1 MEQFYVGGGDAILPL
16 SVFLRSHWTLGS
28 LDGSRDMPNTGT
40 HCPLEPCPSLINQ
53 TVRLALTPGAY
64 KSAHVPRKP
73 GFGLALAVIALV
85 RVSSSTFTYNKMWT
99 TTCGLRG
106 RKLHIAITITSV
118 LGFSLFGYDQGLMS
132 GIISGDQFT
141 QEFPPLYIPPE
152 DSPDYSASYSQHV
165 SVLRGAVTAC
175 YELGCFFGAI
185 FTLMYGEKIGRT
197 PLLVAGGII
206 MVVGAV
212 ISTAAFGPQWGLGQ
226 FVVGRVISGLGNG
239 MDTATI
245 PVWQSECSRAHN
257 RGFLVCFEG
266 AIIAVGTFVAYWV
279 DFGLSYVNTSVQWRF
294 PVAFQI
300 IFAIL
305 VTVGAL
311 MLPESPRWFV
321 MRGRDEEARQVLA
334 QLNDAEPDSESVLTD
349 FNLMKADL
357 RSTQDTKASWKTL
370 FTFGK
375 TQEFQRMMIGCSG
388 QFFQQFTG
396 CNAAIYYSTLL
407 FEQNLNLAHR
417 LSLVLGGVFAT
428 VYALATIPSF
438 FMIERVGRRNLFL
451 IGFLGQ
457 GLSFIITMACLI
469 DPTVENSK
477 GAIVGIFLFICFF
490 AFTTLPLPWIYPP
503 EINPLRTRT
512 MAAAASTCTNWICN
526 FAVVMFTPVFSDA
539 SGWGIYLFFALVNF
553 CAVPF
558 AWFFYAE
565 TAGRDLEEV
574 DIIFAKAHVEGKWPY
589 QVANELPKL
598 NSDEIAQMSG
608 DLGLSLPDARVTYGA
623 EKAEIAISSGDS
635 QERQINE

>member
-1 MEQFYVGGGDAILPL
+1 
-16 SVFLRSHWTLGS
+16 
-28 LDGSRDMPNTGT
+28 
-40 HCPLEPCPSLINQ
+40 
-53 TVRLALTPGAY
+53 
-64 KSAHVPRKP
+64 
-73 GFGLALAVIALV
+73 
-85 RVSSSTFTYNKMWT
+85 MWT
-99 TTCGLRG
+99 TTSGLRG
-106 RKLHIAITITSV
+106 RKLRLAITFTSV
-118 LGFSLFGYDQGLMS
+118 IGFSLFGYDQGLMS

-141 QEFPPLYIPPE
+141 QEFPPLAIPS
-152 DSPDYSASYSQHV
+152 DASASYSAHV

-185 FTLMYGEKIGRT
+185 FTLVFGERIGRT
-197 PLLVAGGII
+197 PLLVAGGLI
-206 MVVGAV
+206 MILGTV
-212 ISTAAFGPQWGLGQ
+212 ISTAAFGPHWGLGQ

-266 AIIAVGTFVAYWV
+266 AIIAVGTFVAYWI
-279 DFGLSYVNTSVQWRF
+279 DFGLSYVDSSVQWRF

-300 IFAIL
+300 VFAIF
-305 VTVGAL
+305 VTMGAL

-321 MRGRDEEARQVLA
+321 MKGRDEEARQVLA
-334 QLNDAEPDSESVLTD
+334 ALNDAPIDSDSVLTD

-357 RSTQDTKASWKTL
+357 KASQGAQADWKTL

-407 FEQNLNLAHR
+407 FEQNLNMKHR
-417 LSLVLGGVFAT
+417 LSLILGGVFAT

-438 FMIERVGRRNLFL
+438 FMIEKVGRRKLFL
-451 IGFLGQ
+451 IGFMGQ
-457 GLSFIITMACLI
+457 GLSFIITMGCLI
-469 DPTVENSK
+469 KPTEENSK
-477 GAIVGIFLFICFF
+477 GAIVGIFLFIVFF

-526 FAVVMFTPVFSDA
+526 FAVVMFTPVFSDT

-553 CAVPF
+553 VAVPF

-565 TAGRDLEEV
+565 TAGRDLEEI
-574 DIIFAKAHVEGKWPY
+574 DIIFAKAHVDRKWPY
-589 QVANELPKL
+589 QIANELPKL
-598 NSDEIAQMSG
+598 TVDQIAEMSA
-608 DLGLSLPDARVTYGA
+608 DLGLDVSAQSTTADA
-623 EKAEIAISSGDS
+623 EKVELALSSGDS
-635 QERQINE
+635 QEKQMAS

>member
-1 MEQFYVGGGDAILPL
+1 
-16 SVFLRSHWTLGS
+16 
-28 LDGSRDMPNTGT
+28 
-40 HCPLEPCPSLINQ
+40 
-53 TVRLALTPGAY
+53 
-64 KSAHVPRKP
+64 
-73 GFGLALAVIALV
+73 
-85 RVSSSTFTYNKMWT
+85 MWT
-99 TTCGLRG
+99 TTSGLRG
-106 RKLHIAITITSV
+106 RKLRLAITFTSV
-118 LGFSLFGYDQGLMS
+118 IGFSLFGYDQGLMS

-141 QEFPPLYIPPE
+141 QEFPPLAIPS
-152 DSPDYSASYSQHV
+152 DASPSYSAHV

-185 FTLMYGEKIGRT
+185 FTLVFGERIGRT
-197 PLLVAGGII
+197 PLLVAGGLI
-206 MVVGAV
+206 MILGTV
-212 ISTAAFGPQWGLGQ
+212 ISTAAFGPHWGLGQ

-266 AIIAVGTFVAYWV
+266 AIIAVGTFVAYWI
-279 DFGLSYVNTSVQWRF
+279 DFGLSYVDSSVQWRF

-300 IFAIL
+300 VFAVF
-305 VTVGAL
+305 VTMGAL

-321 MRGRDEEARQVLA
+321 MKGRDEEARQVLA
-334 QLNDAEPDSESVLTD
+334 ALNDAPIDSDSVLTD

-357 RSTQDTKASWKTL
+357 KASQGAQADWKTL

-407 FEQNLNLAHR
+407 FEQNLNMKHR
-417 LSLVLGGVFAT
+417 LSLILGGVFAT

-438 FMIERVGRRNLFL
+438 FMIEKVGRRKLFL

-457 GLSFIITMACLI
+457 GLSFIITMGCLI
-469 DPTVENSK
+469 KPTEENSK
-477 GAIVGIFLFICFF
+477 GAIVGIFLFIVFF

-526 FAVVMFTPVFSDA
+526 FAVVMFTPVFSDT

-553 CAVPF
+553 VAVPF

-565 TAGRDLEEV
+565 TAGRDLEEI
-574 DIIFAKAHVEGKWPY
+574 DIIFAKAHVDRKWPY
-589 QVANELPKL
+589 QIANELPKL
-598 NSDEIAQMSG
+598 TVDQIAEMSA
-608 DLGLSLPDARVTYGA
+608 DLGLDVSAQSTTADA
-623 EKAEIAISSGDS
+623 EKVELALSSGDS
-635 QERQINE
+635 QEKQMAS

>member
-1 MEQFYVGGGDAILPL
+1 
-16 SVFLRSHWTLGS
+16 
-28 LDGSRDMPNTGT
+28 
-40 HCPLEPCPSLINQ
+40 
-53 TVRLALTPGAY
+53 
-64 KSAHVPRKP
+64 
-73 GFGLALAVIALV
+73 
-85 RVSSSTFTYNKMWT
+85 MWT
-99 TTCGLRG
+99 TTSGLRG
-106 RKLHIAITITSV
+106 KKLHLAITFTSV
-118 LGFSLFGYDQGLMS
+118 IGFSLFGYDQGLMS
-132 GIISGDQFT
+132 GIISGEQFT
-141 QEFPPLYIPPE
+141 KEFPPLDIP
-152 DSPDYSASYSQHV
+152 DNASQSYSAHV

-185 FTLMYGEKIGRT
+185 FTLIWGERIGRT
-197 PLLVAGGII
+197 PLLVSGGILMI
-206 MVVGAV
+206 IGTV

-266 AIIAVGTFVAYWV
+266 AIIAVGTFVAYWI
-279 DFGLSYVNTSVQWRF
+279 DFGLSYVDSSVQWRF

-300 IFAIL
+300 LFAIL
-305 VTVGAL
+305 VSVGAM

-321 MRGRDEEARQVLA
+321 MRGHDKEALEVLA
-334 QLNDAEPDSESVLTD
+334 HLNDSSIDAEDVLTD

-357 RSTQDTKASWKTL
+357 KASEGNKASWREL
-370 FTFGK
+370 FKFGK

-407 FEQNLNLAHR
+407 FEQNLHMKHR
-417 LSLVLGGVFAT
+417 LSLILGGVFAT

-438 FMIERVGRRNLFL
+438 FMVERVGRRNLFL

-457 GLSFIITMACLI
+457 GLSFIITMGCLI
-469 DPTVENSK
+469 QDNEQNAK
-477 GAIVGIFLFICFF
+477 GAVVGIFLFICFF

-526 FAVVMFTPVFSDA
+526 FAVVMFTPVFSDQ

-553 CAVPF
+553 VAIPF

-565 TAGRDLEEV
+565 TAGRDLEEI
-574 DIIFAKAHVEGKWPY
+574 DIIFAKAHIEKKWPY
-589 QVANELPKL
+589 QIANSMPKL
-598 NSDEIAQMSG
+598 TVEQIAQMQIEV
-608 DLGLSLPDARVTYGA
+608 GLAVSDHQFASEA
-623 EKAEIAISSGDS
+623 EKAEIAMSSGESEEKHASD
-635 QERQINE
+635 

>member
-1 MEQFYVGGGDAILPL
+1 
-16 SVFLRSHWTLGS
+16 
-28 LDGSRDMPNTGT
+28 
-40 HCPLEPCPSLINQ
+40 
-53 TVRLALTPGAY
+53 
-64 KSAHVPRKP
+64 
-73 GFGLALAVIALV
+73 
-85 RVSSSTFTYNKMWT
+85 MWT
-99 TTCGLRG
+99 TTSGLRG
-106 RKLHIAITITSV
+106 RKLRLAITLTSV
-118 LGFSLFGYDQGLMS
+118 IGFSLFGYDQGLMS
-132 GIISGDQFT
+132 GIISGNQFT
-141 QEFPPLYIPPE
+141 KEFPALYIPPS

-185 FTLMYGEKIGRT
+185 FTLCFGERIGRT
-197 PLLVAGGII
+197 PLLVSGGILMI
-206 MVVGAV
+206 VGTV

-226 FVVGRVISGLGNG
+226 FVVGRVVSGLGNG

-266 AIIAVGTFVAYWV
+266 AIIAVGTLIAYWI
-279 DFGLSYVNTSVQWRF
+279 DFGLSYVESSVQWRF

-305 VTVGAL
+305 VSVGAF

-321 MRGRDEEARQVLA
+321 MQGKDQEALQVLA
-334 QLNDAEPDSESVLTD
+334 ALNDSSPDAEDVLTD
-349 FNLMKADL
+349 FNLMKADFNAENGA
-357 RSTQDTKASWKTL
+357 KANWKTL

-407 FEQNLNLAHR
+407 FEQNLNMEHR
-417 LSLVLGGVFAT
+417 LSLILGGVFAT

-438 FMIERVGRRNLFL
+438 FMIERVGRRKLFL
-451 IGFLGQ
+451 IGFAGQ
-457 GLSFIITMACLI
+457 GLSFVITMGCLI
-469 DPTVENSK
+469 AGGTGPTK
-477 GAIVGIFLFICFF
+477 GAVVGIFLFICFF

-512 MAAAASTCTNWICN
+512 MAAAASTCTNWITN

-539 SGWGIYLFFALVNF
+539 SPWGIYLFFALVNF
-553 CAVPF
+553 IGLPF
-558 AWFFYAE
+558 AWFYYPE

-574 DIIFAKAHVEGKWPY
+574 DLIFAKAHIEKKWPY
-589 QVANELPKL
+589 QIANSMPKL
-598 NSDEIAQMSG
+598 SAEEIAAM
-608 DLGLSLPDARVTYGA
+608 LREVGLDHSDPRHSSEH
-623 EKAEIAISSGDS
+623 EKAEMAMSSGNSD
-635 QERQINE
+635 NEHASNEKN

>member
-1 MEQFYVGGGDAILPL
+1 
-16 SVFLRSHWTLGS
+16 
-28 LDGSRDMPNTGT
+28 
-40 HCPLEPCPSLINQ
+40 
-53 TVRLALTPGAY
+53 
-64 KSAHVPRKP
+64 
-73 GFGLALAVIALV
+73 
-85 RVSSSTFTYNKMWT
+85 MWT
-99 TTCGLRG
+99 TTSGLTG
-106 RKLHIAITITSV
+106 RKLRLAITFTSV
-118 LGFSLFGYDQGLMS
+118 IGFSLFGYDQGLMS

-141 QEFPPLYIPPE
+141 QEFPPLYIPG
-152 DSPDYSASYSQHV
+152 DASPSYSAHV

-185 FTLMYGEKIGRT
+185 FTLMFGERIGRT
-197 PLLVAGGII
+197 PLLVAGGLI
-206 MVVGAV
+206 MILGTV
-212 ISTAAFGPQWGLGQ
+212 ISTAAFGPHWGLGQ
-226 FVVGRVISGLGNG
+226 FVIGRVISGLGNG

-266 AIIAVGTFVAYWV
+266 AIIAVGTFVAYWI
-279 DFGLSYVNTSVQWRF
+279 DFGLSYVDTSVQWRF

-300 IFAIL
+300 VFAIF

-321 MRGRDEEARQVLA
+321 MKGRDEEARQVLA
-334 QLNDAEPDSESVLTD
+334 ALNDAPIDSESVLTD

-357 RSTQDTKASWKTL
+357 KATQGATADWKTL

-407 FEQNLNLAHR
+407 FEQNLNMEHR

-438 FMIERVGRRNLFL
+438 FMVERVGRRKLYL

-457 GLSFIITMACLI
+457 GLSFIITMGCLI
-469 DPTVENSK
+469 KPTTENSK
-477 GAIVGIFLFICFF
+477 GAIVGIFLFIVFF

-512 MAAAASTCTNWICN
+512 MAASASTCTNWICN
-526 FAVVMFTPVFSDA
+526 FAVVMFTPVFSDT

-553 CAVPF
+553 VAVPF

-565 TAGRDLEEV
+565 TAGRDLEEI
-574 DIIFAKAHVEGKWPY
+574 DIIFAKAHVERKWPY

-598 NSDEIAQMSG
+598 TVDQIAQMSTE
-608 DLGLSLPDARVTYGA
+608 LGLDMSDHNATAGA
-623 EKAEIAISSGDS
+623 EKAELALSSGDS
-635 QERQINE
+635 QEKQEN

>member
-1 MEQFYVGGGDAILPL
+1 
-16 SVFLRSHWTLGS
+16 
-28 LDGSRDMPNTGT
+28 
-40 HCPLEPCPSLINQ
+40 
-53 TVRLALTPGAY
+53 
-64 KSAHVPRKP
+64 
-73 GFGLALAVIALV
+73 
-85 RVSSSTFTYNKMWT
+85 MWT
-99 TTCGLRG
+99 TTSGLRG
-106 RKLHIAITITSV
+106 KKLHLAITFTSV
-118 LGFSLFGYDQGLMS
+118 IGFSLFGYDQGLMS
-132 GIISGDQFT
+132 GIISGEQFT
-141 QEFPPLYIPPE
+141 KEFPPLDIPE
-152 DSPDYSASYSQHV
+152 NASQSYSAHV

-185 FTLMYGEKIGRT
+185 FTLIWGERIGRT
-197 PLLVAGGII
+197 PLLVSGGILMI
-206 MVVGAV
+206 IGTV

-266 AIIAVGTFVAYWV
+266 AIIAVGTFVAYWI
-279 DFGLSYVNTSVQWRF
+279 DFGLSYVDSSVQWRF

-300 IFAIL
+300 LFAIL
-305 VTVGAL
+305 VSVGAM

-321 MRGRDEEARQVLA
+321 MRGHDKEALEVLA
-334 QLNDAEPDSESVLTD
+334 HLNDSSIDAEDVLTD

-357 RSTQDTKASWKTL
+357 KASEGNKASWREL
-370 FTFGK
+370 FKFGK

-407 FEQNLNLAHR
+407 FEQNLHMKHR
-417 LSLVLGGVFAT
+417 LSLILGGVFAT

-438 FMIERVGRRNLFL
+438 FMVERVGRRNLFL

-457 GLSFIITMACLI
+457 GLSFIITMGCLI
-469 DPTVENSK
+469 QDNEQNAK
-477 GAIVGIFLFICFF
+477 GAVVGIFLFICFF

-526 FAVVMFTPVFSDA
+526 FAVVMFTPVFSDQ

-553 CAVPF
+553 VAIPF

-565 TAGRDLEEV
+565 TAGRDLEEI
-574 DIIFAKAHVEGKWPY
+574 DIIFAKAHIEKKWPY
-589 QVANELPKL
+589 QIANSMPKL
-598 NSDEIAQMSG
+598 TVEQIAQMQIEV
-608 DLGLSLPDARVTYGA
+608 GLAVSDHQFASEA
-623 EKAEIAISSGDS
+623 EKAEIAMSSGESEEKHASD
-635 QERQINE
+635 

>member
-1 MEQFYVGGGDAILPL
+1 
-16 SVFLRSHWTLGS
+16 
-28 LDGSRDMPNTGT
+28 
-40 HCPLEPCPSLINQ
+40 
-53 TVRLALTPGAY
+53 
-64 KSAHVPRKP
+64 
-73 GFGLALAVIALV
+73 
-85 RVSSSTFTYNKMWT
+85 MWT
-99 TTCGLRG
+99 TTSGLRG
-106 RKLHIAITITSV
+106 KKLHIAITFTSV
-118 LGFSLFGYDQGLMS
+118 VGFSLFGYDQGLMS
-132 GIISGDQFT
+132 GIIAGTEFT
-141 QEFPPLYIPPE
+141 KEFSALAIP
-152 DSPDYSASYSQHV
+152 DGSSAAYSQHV

-185 FTLMYGEKIGRT
+185 FTLCFGERIGRT
-197 PLLVAGGII
+197 PLLVAGGVLMII
-206 MVVGAV
+206 GTI

-266 AIIAVGTFVAYWV
+266 AIIAVGTFIAYWI
-279 DFGLSYVNTSVQWRF
+279 DFGLSYVNSSVQWRF

-300 IFAIL
+300 LFAIL
-305 VTVGAL
+305 VSAGAM

-321 MRGRDEEARQVLA
+321 MQGKDQEALEVLA
-334 QLNDAEPDSESVLTD
+334 ALNDSTIDGEDVLTD

-357 RSTQDTKASWKTL
+357 KAQEGVKADWKTL

-407 FEQNLNLAHR
+407 FEQNLKMEHR

-451 IGFLGQ
+451 IGFAGQ
-457 GLSFIITMACLI
+457 GLSFIITMGCLI
-469 DPTVENSK
+469 KENEQNAK

-512 MAAAASTCTNWICN
+512 MAAAASTCTNWITN

-539 SGWGIYLFFALVNF
+539 SPWGIYLFFALVNF
-553 CAVPF
+553 IGLPF
-558 AWFFYAE
+558 AWFYYPE

-574 DIIFAKAHVEGKWPY
+574 DIIFAKAHIEKKWPY
-589 QVANELPKL
+589 QIANTLPKL
-598 NSDEIAQMSG
+598 SPGEIASMQREVGLDVSDHQHASENEKVEMAMSSG
-608 DLGLSLPDARVTYGA
+608 NSSD
-623 EKAEIAISSGDS
+623 EKAE
-635 QERQINE
+635 

>member
-1 MEQFYVGGGDAILPL
+1 MVSPPDSPRLFLILLLVLVLFFSSPPYI
-16 SVFLRSHWTLGS
+16 RE
-28 LDGSRDMPNTGT
+28 R
-40 HCPLEPCPSLINQ
+40 LIPKVLLN
-53 TVRLALTPGAY
+53 
-64 KSAHVPRKP
+64 
-73 GFGLALAVIALV
+73 
-85 RVSSSTFTYNKMWT
+85 MWT
-99 TTCGLRG
+99 TTTGLRG
-106 RKLHIAITITSV
+106 RKLRLAITFTSV
-118 LGFSLFGYDQGLMS
+118 VGFSLFGYDQGLMS
-132 GIISGDQFT
+132 GIISGQKFT
-141 QEFPPLYIPPE
+141 EEFPPLYIPPHA
-152 DSPDYSASYSQHV
+152 SAAYSQHV

-185 FTLMYGEKIGRT
+185 FTLIFGERIGRT
-197 PLLVAGGII
+197 PLLVAGGLLMI
-206 MVVGAV
+206 VGTV
-212 ISTAAFGPQWGLGQ
+212 ISSAAFGPQWGLGQ

-266 AIIAVGTFVAYWV
+266 AIIAVGTFIAYWI
-279 DFGLSYVNTSVQWRF
+279 DFGLSYVDSSVQWRF

-300 IFAIL
+300 VFAIM
-305 VTVGAL
+305 VSTGAL

-321 MRGRDEEARQVLA
+321 MKGRDHEACEVLA
-334 QLNDAEPDSESVLTD
+334 ALNDSTPDAEDVLTD

-357 RSTQDTKASWKTL
+357 KASQGSQASWKTL

-407 FEQNLNLAHR
+407 FEQNLHMPRR
-417 LSLVLGGVFAT
+417 LSLILGGVFAT
-428 VYALATIPSF
+428 VYMLATIPSF

-469 DPTVENSK
+469 DGSTSASK
-477 GAIVGIFLFICFF
+477 GAVVGIFLFIVFF

-512 MAAAASTCTNWICN
+512 MAAAASTCTNWITN

-539 SGWGIYLFFALVNF
+539 SGWGIYLFFALINF
-553 CAVPF
+553 IGVPF
-558 AWFFYAE
+558 AWFFYVE

-574 DIIFAKAHVEGKWPY
+574 DVIFAKAHVEKKWPY
-589 QVANELPKL
+589 QIAQSMPKL
-598 NSDEIAQMSG
+598 TVEQIGQMQAE
-608 DLGLSLPDARVTYGA
+608 LGLDMQDHHAASDA
-623 EKAEIAISSGDS
+623 EKTEVAMSTAESEEKHVSD
-635 QERQINE
+635 